1 MILHLKLFTD
11 VTGSN
16 PSHFAS
22 REESSH
28 FTVKAGKE
36 EAVLSQTV
44 AGHLSDVNA
53 LVFVDNTRMIRYF
66 TSADL
71 CAVVVK
77 TAQLLQTN
85 NKVSWHILLY
95 FKLACTHS

>member
-1 MILHLKLFTD
+1 MIYAPTLGIACTYFFMILHLKLFTD

-53 LVFVDNTRMIRYF
+53 LVFVDNNRMIRYF
-66 TSADL
+66 SSADL
-71 CAVVVK
+71 HALVLK
-77 TAQLLQTN
+77 N
-85 NKVSWHILLY
+85 ERKN
-95 FKLACTHS
+95 